1 MSRRVCIIQGH
12 PSQGEMHFCH
22 ALAKAYV
29 DGAIVAGHQVKTIA
43 VAELDFPLLRSKSD
57 WDNGEVLPAIA
68 AAQQDIAW
76 SQHLVMIHPLWI
88 GMMPAVLKGFLEQV
102 YRPGFAVGNGK
113 DGQWAKLL
121 KGRSARIIVTMGMPA
136 FIYRWYF
143 GAHSLKS
150 LKQNLALTGIKPCRH
165 TLIGSVE
172 AMGDTKRH
180 KWLDSVRALGA
191 CGA

>member
-22 ALAKAYV
+22 ALAKAYG
-29 DGAIVAGHQVKTIA
+29 DGAIVAGHQVKSIA
-43 VAELDFPLLRSKSD
+43 VGELDFPLLRSKRD
-57 WDNGEVLPAIA
+57 WDNGEVPPAIA
-68 AAQQDIAW
+68 AAQQDISW
-76 SQHLVMIHPLWI
+76 SQHLVIIHPLWI
-88 GMMPAVLKGFLEQV
+88 GMMPATLKGFLEQV
-102 YRPGFAVGNGK
+102 YRPGFAVSRGS

-136 FIYRWYF
+136 LIYRWYF

-150 LKQNLALTGIKPCRH
+150 LKQNLALSGIKPCRH

-172 AMGDTKRH
+172 AMGDANRRQ
-180 KWLDSVRALGA
+180 WLASVRALGA

>member
-22 ALAKAYV
+22 ALAKAYD
-29 DGAIVAGHQVKTIA
+29 DGAIVAGHQVKSIA
-43 VAELDFPLLRSKSD
+43 VAELDFPLLRSKRD
-57 WDNGEVLPAIA
+57 WDNGEVPPAIA

-76 SQHLVMIHPLWI
+76 SQHLVIIHPLWI
-88 GMMPAVLKGFLEQV
+88 GMMPATLKGFVEQV
-102 YRPGFAVGNGK
+102 YRPGFAVSQGK

-136 FIYRWYF
+136 LIYRWYF

-172 AMGDTKRH
+172 AMGDAKRRQ
-180 KWLDSVRALGA
+180 WLASVRALGA

>member
-22 ALAKAYV
+22 ALAKAYG
-29 DGAIVAGHQVKTIA
+29 DGAIVAGHQVKSIA
-43 VAELDFPLLRSKSD
+43 VAELDFPLLRSKRD
-57 WDNGEVLPAIA
+57 WDNGEVPPAIA
-68 AAQQDIAW
+68 GAQQDIAW
-76 SQHLVMIHPLWI
+76 SQHLVIIHPLWI
-88 GMMPAVLKGFLEQV
+88 GMMPALLKGFLEQV
-102 YRPGFAVGNGK
+102 YRPGFAVSRGS

-136 FIYRWYF
+136 LIYRWYF
-143 GAHSLKS
+143 GAHSLKN

-172 AMGDTKRH
+172 AMADAKRSE
-180 KWLDSVRALGA
+180 WLASVRALGA